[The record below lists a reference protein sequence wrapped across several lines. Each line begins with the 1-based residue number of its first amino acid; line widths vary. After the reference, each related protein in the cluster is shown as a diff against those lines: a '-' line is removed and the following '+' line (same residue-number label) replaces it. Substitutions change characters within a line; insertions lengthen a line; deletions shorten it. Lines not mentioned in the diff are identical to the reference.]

1 MLFAG
6 LAALALVALPADV
19 RAQPSAA
26 PAQLPFQADVEDELL
41 EPPPPAE
48 RQIMSWDE
56 AIQLARNLSTD
67 ERVALANI
75 ERAAGRSRQALA
87 GLLPN
92 IRAEAS
98 VTLNVLEPGEPP
110 VGVAPTIPGADRR
123 PTAPL
128 GTARIT
134 ATQALL
140 DIGASR
146 GLAAAKAAEES
157 AAYSL
162 KEVRRRISLSLARSL
177 VAVAAAERVSEM
189 NRQGLRLALER
200 AAMTER
206 QLELG
211 AATQLDLMR
220 VRQDL
225 QLARDAVVA
234 GNEQVRR
241 AREALGL
248 ALGLDHEVGISPAF
262 QIEGLVEESL
272 TQCRRIDS
280 IHERADV
287 AAARAELEAARK
299 RRLEALAGYYP
310 TLGLTTSLFGYTT
323 DPPFGKLGSWNVAAV
338 LSVPIWEGGL
348 RGGMVRE
355 REGAEWQAE
364 EALEKARRDA
374 VVEVNRAHRNVQV
387 AEERLKTAM
396 EARQLAER
404 ADQLTRR
411 SFEIGRATSFELVQ
425 SASALRQADVSLAV
439 REFEWV
445 DARLSAFLTEATCEF

>member
-1 MLFAG
+1 MLFVG
-6 LAALALVALPADV
+6 LAALALAALPAEAQ
-19 RAQPSAA
+19 AQPSTG
-26 PAQLPFQADVEDELL
+26 PAQVPFQAEVSDELL
-41 EPPPPAE
+41 EPLPSAE
-48 RQIMSWDE
+48 RQIQSWEE

-67 ERVALANI
+67 ERVALANV

-87 GLLPN
+87 ALLPN

-98 VTLNVLEPGEPP
+98 VTLNVLEPGQPP
-110 VGVAPTIPGADRR
+110 VGVAPSVPGIEKQ

-134 ATQALL
+134 ATQTIFDL
-140 DIGASR
+140 GAHRS
-146 GLAAAKAAEES
+146 LAAARASEES
-157 AAYSL
+157 ASYSL

-206 QLELG
+206 QFQLG

-220 VRQDL
+220 VQQDL
-225 QLARDAVVA
+225 KLARDAVVA
-234 GNEQVRR
+234 GDEQVRR

-248 ALGLDHEVGISPAF
+248 ALGLDHEVGISPSF
-262 QIEGLVEESL
+262 KIEGLVEESL
-272 TQCRRIDS
+272 RQCRRLDS
-280 IHERADV
+280 ISERADI

-299 RRLEALAGYYP
+299 RKLEALAGYYP

-323 DPPFGKLGSWNVAAV
+323 DPPFGRVGSWNVAAV

-374 VVEVNRAHRNVQV
+374 VVEVTRAHRNVQV

-425 SASALRQADVSLAV
+425 SASALRQADISLAM

-445 DARLSAFLTEATCEF
+445 EARLSAFLTEATCEF